1 MSRSI
6 FQPVKDVSISDLL
19 LDTGNPRIRHGA
31 DQNDCIQRIAR
42 DRQNFTNL
50 MSDIVSSGL
59 SPEHIVVSPGENG
72 KWIVRDGNRRVT
84 ALKLLN
90 NPSLASFDSSLFAFV
105 KRLAEG
111 KENQLA
117 AIDCLSCADETKIIE
132 FINRKHMGENA
143 GVGQRGWNALLKSLF
158 NINNKLPDP
167 NKRAVQLV
175 IWCEDHGVVID
186 DEFPITTLTR
196 ILNTET
202 LSLLGFEIVDDELN
216 PILEDTLST
225 KLAKR
230 LIEDAASGIIHVKR
244 DGTSG
249 SVYSTAEQKAYL
261 QKIRDQILPEESAK
275 NKIVVPESAA
285 HQNGSAPASNDITK
299 VEDINVN
306 GVDVASPKTD
316 TEAAKP
322 ARLPSSPTTP
332 SWDRPCIFVRKHPG
346 FSVPVSETKAWNIVT
361 EIKKINVRETPIAA
375 SMILRSLIE
384 QSTAHYRTA
393 NSIKK
398 EKSFKKD
405 ILAAIAHMETSQRL
419 DDKHVRAVKAIA
431 ENDDSILSAETLHQ
445 YVHTKSF
452 HPNAQTLNTIW
463 DQISCFVVAC
473 WSS

>member
-1 MSRSI
+1 MSRQVFKTI
-6 FQPVKDVSISDLL
+6 TNINVSDLL

-50 MSDIVSSGL
+50 MADIVSAGL
-59 SPEHIVVSPGENG
+59 SPEHIVVSPGQDG

-90 NPSLASFDSSLFAFV
+90 NPSLASFDTSLSALV

-111 KENQLA
+111 TGSQLA
-117 AIDCLSCADETKIIE
+117 TVDCLYCSDEAKIIE
-132 FINRKHMGENA
+132 FINRKHTGENA

-175 IWCEDHGVVID
+175 IWCEERGVAVD

-196 ILNTET
+196 ILSTET
-202 LSLLGFEIVDDELN
+202 LAIIGFEIVDDELK
-216 PILEDTLST
+216 PSLDESVST

-230 LIEDAASGIIHVKR
+230 LIEDAAAGIIHVKR

-249 SVYSTAEQKAYL
+249 SVYSIAEQKTYL
-261 QKIRDQILPEESAK
+261 QKIRDQIFPQSSAQNEIISAGAAVSTKISAPLSISIEESGNEQGIATT
-275 NKIVVPESAA
+275 
-285 HQNGSAPASNDITK
+285 IT
-299 VEDINVN
+299 VS
-306 GVDVASPKTD
+306 GTD
-316 TEAAKP
+316 SEAIKQT
-322 ARLPSSPTTP
+322 RLPTSPTTP

-346 FSVPVSETKAWNIVT
+346 FSVPVSETKAWNIIT

-375 SMILRSLIE
+375 SMMLRSLIE
-384 QSTAHYRTA
+384 QSTAHYR
-393 NSIKK
+393 NSNKLSNDK
-398 EKSFKKD
+398 PFKGG
-405 ILAAIAHMETSQRL
+405 ILSSVDHMEKAGKL
-419 DDKHVRAVKAIA
+419 DNKQARAVRALAQ
-431 ENDDSILSAETLHQ
+431 NDDSILSAETLHQ

-463 DQISCFVVAC
+463 DQISCFVIAC
-473 WSS
+473 WAS